1 MRLKG
6 LFRRDRSEED
16 LASPPWQEAA
26 PPVPF
31 PALPSPPR
39 ALPDPVQDDALL
51 AAALGLCWRRSVVFA
66 WNDLRRVARGV
77 LLCRQAGARS
87 AHVAQPWVPSEA
99 DEVLMKEARR
109 LELVE
114 QADRILAEGRAAHIP
129 ALGGSLDCDAPR
141 PWWLRA
147 PHDHP
152 DLREIAGWPDLV
164 VDGSQ
169 LIHWPDPAAR
179 LRSLAA
185 TGARHIVLETPVIRA
200 EGALRRAGYV
210 SGALWHATGMT
221 PAQSAAM
228 AEFWAEAGVTLD
240 QYRRFPHGFSLA
252 EAREA
257 GLGGQAWWSFTDKAG
272 LHRLL
277 RAGGFAM
284 RSARPIW
291 DGRSLVIVAER
302 IA

>member
-16 LASPPWQEAA
+16 PAPA
-26 PPVPF
+26 PPDEAPAPIPF
-31 PALPSPPR
+31 PALPGPPR
-39 ALPDPVQDDALL
+39 ALPDPVRDDALL
-51 AAALGLCWRRSVVFA
+51 AAALGLCWRRGVLFA

-77 LLCRQAGARS
+77 LLCRQAGARR
-87 AHVAQPWVPSEA
+87 AHVAQPWIPSEA
-99 DEVLMKEARR
+99 DEVLLEEARR
-109 LELVE
+109 LEMEEEAV
-114 QADRILAEGRAAHIP
+114 RILAEGRAAHMP

-152 DLREIAGWPDLV
+152 DLREMAGGPELV
-164 VDGSQ
+164 LDGSQ
-169 LIHWPDPAAR
+169 LIHWPDPVAR

-185 TGARHIVLETPVIRA
+185 TGARHVVLETPVIRS
-200 EGALRRAGYV
+200 EGALRRAGYTP
-210 SGALWHATGMT
+210 GALWHATGMT

-228 AEFWAEAGVTLD
+228 AEFWAESGVALD

-252 EAREA
+252 EARSA
-257 GLGGQAWWSFTDKAG
+257 GLGGQAWWSFTDEAG
-272 LHRLL
+272 LRRLL
-277 RAGGFAM
+277 RASGFAL
-284 RSARPIW
+284 RSARPVW

-302 IA
+302 EA